1 MQPSHETRKLCE
13 GNHLPAEAYVVSPES
28 VNGAS
33 AGLCMTAKAGRGGI
47 D

>member
-1 MQPSHETRKLCE
+1 MQPSHETRKLCD

-28 VNGAS
+28 VNGAR
-33 AGLCMTAKAGRGGI
+33 AGLCMTANASRRGI